1 MSWFTRI
8 FDRNRREQDFDR
20 ELQFHIDEL
29 TQNLIAQGLAPDE
42 AHRRTMLEFGGKEQ
56 TTQSLRDVHVVSML
70 ERARANLRA
79 GLRLMCK
86 APGFSLAVILTLALG
101 IGANSA
107 VFSAIDAVL
116 LRPLPFPR
124 SGELLLVRQYEHA
137 GTDVNQFV
145 ASVRLRDWM
154 GMNSTFQGMTGYYT
168 EDVSELST
176 ELPEKV
182 TMASVTS
189 GFLQVMGV
197 GPALGLDFMPDEEK
211 FGGSHAVIISDR
223 FWKSRFAANPN
234 ALGKTLRFGSVS
246 ATIVGVM
253 PASLRE
259 G

>member
-42 AHRRTMLEFGGKEQ
+42 AHRRAMLEFGGKEQ

-79 GLRLMCK
+79 GFRLMRK

-124 SGELLLVRQYEHA
+124 SGDLLLVRQYEHA
-137 GTDVNQFV
+137 GTDANQFV

-154 GMNSTFQGMTGYYT
+154 RY
-168 EDVSELST
+168 ELYLSGHDR
-176 ELPEKV
+176 LLYRRRFRAFHR
-182 TMASVTS
+182 AS
-189 GFLQVMGV
+189 
-197 GPALGLDFMPDEEK
+197 
-211 FGGSHAVIISDR
+211 
-223 FWKSRFAANPN
+223 
-234 ALGKTLRFGSVS
+234 
-246 ATIVGVM
+246 
-253 PASLRE
+253 
-259 G
+259 